1 MKARSADAGRVVSRV
16 FAAALLASLGVVTQ
30 LPAQDSEYLTVRL
43 ETDQNIRQVAE
54 RYLDDPNLWPE
65 ILRASGLKSI
75 TELRPGITLRVPAT
89 EISTANK
96 ALVDAL
102 LQIQSANLAGAQL
115 FAPENIG
122 KAITLHDQAL
132 VKRTQRDWRTTRGL
146 ATESYS
152 EATVAL
158 EKSEKLR
165 DQAAEALLSD
175 RNGNVEGQRPQDL
188 SWRDLQLR
196 QILIEEEKVR
206 TLSDST
212 AQITFRDASRL
223 RLSPNSNAIIQRLR
237 YDPLKRKEE
246 AKVSLIEGDFYALLA
261 DKTTR
266 TSFNVEIPRV
276 NANID
281 SGSFWVS
288 HDTTGAK
295 FTNYDVGVVEVSALG
310 KTVALGPME
319 GTIVTPGSTPRDK
332 LAVLRA
338 PSLTEPRDEATV
350 YRSAPQL
357 AWATVADAAGY
368 WIEIASDQTF
378 GRMVV
383 SKFGLDQPR
392 FDAPTLQPGEYFWRV
407 AALDSLGLPGARS
420 TTWRFRVT
428 VDNTPPFLS
437 ITAPERE
444 AILRDPAVRVAGE
457 SEPGARVTV
466 QGQPVDVAPDGRFAA
481 TITATAGPNTIV
493 VIATDPAGNATR
505 GERSFVFMP
514 DRQSVVVFDPDIP
527 ALGPRHFITAE
538 AVISLGGS
546 TTANAQLR
554 VQTPTGALRASAAT
568 DAAGRF
574 RVNVP
579 VQGDTERLVVAVVAP
594 SGFTSTEE
602 FTVTADRKPPEIT
615 LDELPLYLTAE
626 PELIV
631 RGRTK
636 PGAKLTLNGREI
648 ANRNGRFDE
657 RHTLATGDNL
667 IELVATDAAGN
678 VKVEKWSVK
687 LDREPPALIRSALKP
702 VKSGSQPAVFVEV
715 EAQDASGLAKVA
727 PFKVVAGSQTFSGF
741 LRYNRAAKRYQAT
754 LVVPE
759 AAAPI
764 AVLSQVELQDDAGN
778 KKLFELK

>member
-1 MKARSADAGRVVSRV
+1 MKARSAAAGRAVRRAL
-16 FAAALLASLGVVTQ
+16 AAALLASLAAITP
-30 LPAQDSEYLTVRL
+30 LSAQDSEYLTVRL

-75 TELRPGITLRVPAT
+75 TELRPGITLRVPAN

-102 LQIQSANLAGAQL
+102 LQIQNANVAGAQL
-115 FAPENIG
+115 FASENIG
-122 KAITLHDQAL
+122 KAISLHDQAL
-132 VKRTQRDWRTTRGL
+132 VKRTQRDWRNTRGL

-158 EKSEKLR
+158 EKSQKLR

-175 RNGNVEGQRPQDL
+175 RNGQVEGQRPQDL

-206 TLSDST
+206 TLSSST

-223 RLSPNSNAIIQRLR
+223 RLSANSNAIIQRLR

-288 HDTTGAK
+288 NDTTGAK
-295 FTNYDVGVVEVSALG
+295 FTNYDVGAVEVSALG
-310 KTVALGPME
+310 KTVTLGPNE

-332 LAVLRA
+332 LAVLGA
-338 PSLTEPRDEATV
+338 TALTEPRDEATV
-350 YRSAPQL
+350 YRTAPQL
-357 AWATVADAAGY
+357 SWAAVGSAAGY

-407 AALDSLGLPGARS
+407 VALDSFGLPGARS
-420 TTWRFRVT
+420 TTWRFKVT
-428 VDNTPPFLS
+428 IDNTPPFLS
-437 ITAPERE
+437 ITAPERD
-444 AILRDPAVRVAGE
+444 AILRDPSVRVVGE
-457 SEPGARVTV
+457 SEPGARVML
-466 QGQPVDVAPDGRFAA
+466 QGQPVEVQTDGRFEA
-481 TITATAGPNTIV
+481 TITATAGANTITV
-493 VIATDPAGNATR
+493 VATDPAGNETR
-505 GERSFVFMP
+505 SERSFVFMP
-514 DRQSVVVFDPDIP
+514 DQQSIVTFDPAIP
-527 ALGPRHFITAE
+527 AIGPRHFITAE
-538 AVISLGGS
+538 NVISLGGT

-554 VQTPTGALRASAAT
+554 VQTPAGAVRASAAT

-574 RVNVP
+574 RINVP
-579 VQGDTERLVVAVVAP
+579 MQAETERFVIAVVAP

-626 PELIV
+626 PSLV
-631 RGRTK
+631 VKGRTK

-657 RHTLATGDNL
+657 RYMLASGDNV

-687 LDREPPALIRSALKP
+687 LDRDPPTLVRSALKP
-702 VKSGSQPAVFVEV
+702 VSSGGRPALSIEV
-715 EAQDASGLAKVA
+715 EAEDASGLAKVA

-741 LRYNRAAKRYQAT
+741 LRYNRAAKRYQTT

-759 AAAPI
+759 AAAPL

>member
-1 MKARSADAGRVVSRV
+1 MKARSVAAGCALRRAL
-16 FAAALLASLGVVTQ
+16 AAALLASLIAP
-30 LPAQDSEYLTVRL
+30 LSAQDSEYLVVRL

-54 RYLDDPNLWPE
+54 KYLDDPNLWPE

-75 TELRPGITLRVPAT
+75 TELRPGITLRVPAN

-122 KAITLHDQAL
+122 KAINLHDQAL
-132 VKRTQRDWRTTRGL
+132 IKRTQRDWRTTRGL

-158 EKSEKLR
+158 QRSEKLR

-175 RNGNVEGQRPQDL
+175 RNGQVEGQRPQDL
-188 SWRDLQLR
+188 SWRGLQLR

-223 RLSPNSNAIIQRLR
+223 RLSANSNAIIQRLR

-266 TSFNVEIPRV
+266 TSFNVEVPSV

-288 HDTTGAK
+288 HDKEGAK
-295 FTNYDVGVVEVSALG
+295 FTNYDVGAVEVSALG
-310 KTVALGPME
+310 KTVTLGPNE

-338 PSLTEPRDEATV
+338 PSLSEPRDEAIV
-350 YRSAPQL
+350 YRTAPQL
-357 AWATVADAAGY
+357 AWAAVAEAAGY

-383 SKFGLDQPR
+383 SKFGVDQPR

-407 AALDSLGLPGARS
+407 AALDSFGLPGARS
-420 TTWRFRVT
+420 TTWRFKVT
-428 VDNTPPFLS
+428 IDTTPPFLS
-437 ITAPERE
+437 ITMPERE
-444 AILRDPAVRVAGE
+444 AILRDPSVRVAGE
-457 SEPGARVTV
+457 SEPGARVTL
-466 QGQPVDVAPDGRFAA
+466 QGQPVEVRPDGRFEA
-481 TITATAGPNTIV
+481 TITATAGTNTITV
-493 VIATDPAGNATR
+493 VAADPAGNETKR
-505 GERSFVFMP
+505 ERSFVFMP
-514 DRQSVVVFDPDIP
+514 DRQSIIAFDPAIP
-527 ALGPRHFITAE
+527 AIAPRHFITAE
-538 AVISLGGS
+538 DVISLGG
-546 TTANAQLR
+546 TTTPNTQVR
-554 VQTPTGALRASAAT
+554 VQTPAGAVRASAAA
-568 DAAGRF
+568 DATGRF
-574 RVNVP
+574 RINVP
-579 VQGDTERLVVAVVAP
+579 MQAETERFVVAVVAP

-626 PELIV
+626 PSLV
-631 RGRTK
+631 VKGRTK

-657 RHTLATGDNL
+657 RYALANGDNV

-687 LDREPPALIRSALKP
+687 LDRDPPTLVRSGLKP
-702 VKSGSQPAVFVEV
+702 VRSGGQPAVSIEV
-715 EAQDASGLAKVA
+715 EAEDASGLAKVA
-727 PFKVVAGSQTFSGF
+727 PFKVVAGSQTFTGF

-759 AAAPI
+759 AAAPV

>member
-1 MKARSADAGRVVSRV
+1 MKARSVAAGCALRRAL
-16 FAAALLASLGVVTQ
+16 AAALLASLIAP
-30 LPAQDSEYLTVRL
+30 LSAQDSEYLVVRL

-54 RYLDDPNLWPE
+54 KYLDDPNLWPE

-75 TELRPGITLRVPAT
+75 TELRPGITLRVPAN

-122 KAITLHDQAL
+122 KAINLHDQAL
-132 VKRTQRDWRTTRGL
+132 IKRTQRDWRTTRGL

-158 EKSEKLR
+158 QRSEKLR

-175 RNGNVEGQRPQDL
+175 RNGQVEGQRPQDL
-188 SWRDLQLR
+188 SWRGLQLR

-223 RLSPNSNAIIQRLR
+223 RLSANSNAIIQRLR

-266 TSFNVEIPRV
+266 TSFNVEVPSV

-288 HDTTGAK
+288 HDKEGAK
-295 FTNYDVGVVEVSALG
+295 FTNYDVGAVEVSALG
-310 KTVALGPME
+310 KTVTLGPNE

-338 PSLTEPRDEATV
+338 PSLSEPRDEAIV
-350 YRSAPQL
+350 YRTAPQL
-357 AWATVADAAGY
+357 AWAAVAEAAGY

-383 SKFGLDQPR
+383 SKFGVDQPR

-407 AALDSLGLPGARS
+407 AALDSFGLPGARS
-420 TTWRFRVT
+420 TTWRFKVT
-428 VDNTPPFLS
+428 IDTTPPFLS
-437 ITAPERE
+437 ITMPERE
-444 AILRDPAVRVAGE
+444 AILRDPSVRVAGE
-457 SEPGARVTV
+457 SEPGARVTL
-466 QGQPVDVAPDGRFAA
+466 QGQPVEVRPDGRFEA
-481 TITATAGPNTIV
+481 TITATAGTNTITV
-493 VIATDPAGNATR
+493 VAADPAGNETKR
-505 GERSFVFMP
+505 ERSFVFMP
-514 DRQSVVVFDPDIP
+514 DRQSIIAFDPAIP
-527 ALGPRHFITAE
+527 AIAPRHFITAE
-538 AVISLGGS
+538 DVISLGG
-546 TTANAQLR
+546 TTTPNTQVR
-554 VQTPTGALRASAAT
+554 VQTPAGAVRASAAA
-568 DAAGRF
+568 DATGRF
-574 RVNVP
+574 RINVP
-579 VQGDTERLVVAVVAP
+579 MQAETERFVVAVVVP

-626 PELIV
+626 PSLV
-631 RGRTK
+631 VKGRTK

-657 RHTLATGDNL
+657 RYALANGDNV

-687 LDREPPALIRSALKP
+687 LDRDPPTLVRSGLKP
-702 VKSGSQPAVFVEV
+702 VRSGGQPAVSIEV
-715 EAQDASGLAKVA
+715 EAEDASGLAKVA
-727 PFKVVAGSQTFSGF
+727 PFKVVAGSQTFTGF

-759 AAAPI
+759 AAAPV